1 MTQPESESALLDGL
15 PIGAT
20 GRSVGRTISEGE
32 FTLLNTLSWSFSEPY
47 TNYELMSQTSF
58 GERLLAGPMLTALV
72 AGMHSSG
79 DHFDEIRRSFG
90 LKFLAVLGID
100 AHYRAPV
107 VPGDTIWVDTTLVS
121 ARASA
126 SRPGVGVMVFRDLA
140 RNQRDEVVLEMERP
154 MLFSRPAP
162 APEPEPQPEPQ
173 PDPRSHP

>member
-1 MTQPESESALLDGL
+1 VTQPPGSGSALLDGL
-15 PIGAT
+15 PIGST

-32 FTLLNTLSWSFSEPY
+32 FTLLNTLSWSFSEPH
-47 TNYELMSQTSF
+47 TNKELMSQTPS
-58 GERLLAGPMLTALV
+58 GERVLAGPMLTALV

-107 VPGDTIWVDTTLVS
+107 VPGDTIWVDTTLAS

-126 SRPGVGVMVFRDLA
+126 SRPGVGVMVFRDVA
-140 RNQRDEVVLEMERP
+140 CNQRGEVVLQMERP
-154 MLFSRPAP
+154 MLFSRHATERGP
-162 APEPEPQPEPQ
+162 
-173 PDPRSHP
+173 